1 MLVYFSAIWYML
13 LSFGKLYVHLVH
25 FVVNFGTFL
34 TVLVYCTL
42 KIWQPWC
49 LEWRSENRMKR
60 RKIEEDPAK
69 KNFTVI
75 HGRK

>member
-34 TVLVYCTL
+34 TVNNLAALVL
-42 KIWQPWC
+42 
-49 LEWRSENRMKR
+49 RMEV
-60 RKIEEDPAK
+60 RKSNETAK
-69 KNFTVI
+69 N
-75 HGRK
+75 